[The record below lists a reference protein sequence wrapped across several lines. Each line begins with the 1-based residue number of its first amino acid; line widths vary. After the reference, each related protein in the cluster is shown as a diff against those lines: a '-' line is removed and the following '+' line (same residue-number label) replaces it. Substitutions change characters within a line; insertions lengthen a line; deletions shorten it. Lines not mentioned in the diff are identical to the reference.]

1 MFRLKSEWNSTGLS
15 SASTVEQTPVK
26 YMKDSFFR
34 TPETKCDPNPQETFK
49 KKNVIEAL
57 NPEIMSKEEYKK
69 SFVRNRFQIIF
80 PVRKKNLIRIL

>member
-1 MFRLKSEWNSTGLS
+1 MEFYWLS

-69 SFVRNRFQIIF
+69 KFCPEPIPDYFSCQEIV
-80 PVRKKNLIRIL
+80 

>member
-15 SASTVEQTPVK
+15 SASTVEHCK
-26 YMKDSFFR
+26 YRKIPFR
-34 TPETKCDPNPQETFK
+34 LQRQGSKPQETFK
-49 KKNVIEAL
+49 KKNVIEAP

-80 PVRKKNLIRIL
+80 LSKEPHSNSLCGGIY